1 MLFITCHTGYDA
13 YNPYIFS
20 FCRYANQHIRAKC
33 KDSELPIVHA
43 NLFVQAIESTKKLN
57 MNNKKLLNVK
67 HLSRHYG
74 SLTAVNN
81 ISFHL
86 NKGEVLGFLG
96 PNGAGKSSTMQVIT
110 GNLSPSA
117 GQINICGFDL
127 LDSAKEAK
135 ANIGY
140 LPEHPPLYRELT
152 VDEYLS
158 FCAQLNRIEKSK
170 QKSALERAKERCGL
184 TDVGK
189 RLINNLSKGY
199 QQRVGIA
206 QAIIHNPEIVILDE
220 PTVGLDPIQ
229 IRQIRTLIRELAE
242 DHGVILS
249 THILPEVQMT
259 CDRVQIINQGQ
270 LVYSDDIDHLHQRMR
285 SNNIIIGL
293 NNAPSEDELKSLN
306 NIDEVE
312 ILSNTRF
319 RLFHSVENEP
329 AEDIAQIAAT
339 KNWGLFEIRPDHKT
353 LEQIFVELTSGE
365 VIAEDSGDA
374 AA

>member
-1 MLFITCHTGYDA
+1 MT
-13 YNPYIFS
+13 
-20 FCRYANQHIRAKC
+20 NQ
-33 KDSELPIVHA
+33 
-43 NLFVQAIESTKKLN
+43 NLLT
-57 MNNKKLLNVK
+57 VK

-74 SLTAVNN
+74 AFAAVNN

-86 NKGEVLGFLG
+86 QRGEVLGFLG

-110 GNLSPSA
+110 GNLAPSA
-117 GQINICGFDL
+117 GQIDICGFDL

-140 LPEHPPLYRELT
+140 LPEQPPLYRELT
-152 VDEYLS
+152 VDEYLL

-170 QKSALERAKERCGL
+170 QKDAINYAKERCGL
-184 TDVGK
+184 TEVNH

-206 QAIIHNPEIVILDE
+206 QAIIHSPAIVVLDE

-229 IRQIRTLIRELAE
+229 IRQIRTLIRELAQ

-270 LVYSDDIDHLHQRMR
+270 LVFSDGINNLNQQLQ
-285 SNNIIIGL
+285 SNSLILGL
-293 NNAPSEDELKSLN
+293 QQPPAETELKALDH
-306 NIDEVE
+306 IEEVE
-312 ILSNTRF
+312 ALSANRF
-319 RLFHSVENEP
+319 RLSHAVENNP
-329 AEDIAQIAAT
+329 AENIARIAAE
-339 KNWGLFEIRPDHKT
+339 KNWALFELSPEQKT
-353 LEQIFVELTSGE
+353 LEQVFVELTSGE
-365 VIAEDSGDA
+365 VIADESDEEDSKVKKGEA
-374 AA
+374 A